1 MWGSSGRGR
10 NDRMIRYCCLYRA
23 WRVSG
28 RHFFE
33 PLNHGSNQL
42 SFEVGISSEYFRI
55 VLLKSNQTNAFK
67 YSIEITAF
75 VLAYED
81 LCYCAGTCATVLQIW
96 DETPHQDLLSP
107 KHFRQSIENDGKKL
121 PKRLLEKYL
130 NHYLSTV
137 VYINFLRNSRSTTSK
152 TSFNGNS
159 CV

>member
-23 WRVSG
+23 WRVSR

-33 PLNHGSNQL
+33 PLNHGSYQL

-96 DETPHQDLLSP
+96 DETPHQDLL
-107 KHFRQSIENDGKKL
+107 FVRQSIESDGKKI
-121 PKRLLEKYL
+121 PKRLLENCH

-137 VYINFLRNSRSTTSK
+137 VYINFLRNSRSTTPK
-152 TSFNGNS
+152 TSFSGNS